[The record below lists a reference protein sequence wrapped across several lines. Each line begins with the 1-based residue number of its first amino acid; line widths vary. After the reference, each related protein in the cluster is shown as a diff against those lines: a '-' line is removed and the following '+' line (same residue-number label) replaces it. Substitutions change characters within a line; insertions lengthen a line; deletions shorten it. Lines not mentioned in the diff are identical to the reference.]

1 MSAVATQ
8 SSAQPTAN
16 GRPTENLPAIA
27 PPRLPFHPA
36 IEERFGVDRASWK
49 ALVEAIF
56 PNATTIE
63 SVILALSYCRARKL
77 DPFKR
82 NVHIV
87 PIWNK
92 QLGRMV
98 DTIWPGIGEL
108 RTTAFR
114 TGEYAGRGQ
123 TIFGPTITQK
133 VGNLEVTFPEWAQ
146 VSVFRVVK
154 GQRVEF
160 AGPKVYWLE
169 TYATYKRDDDT
180 PNEMWGNRPFGQ
192 IEKCAEAAALR
203 AGFPEEVGTEY
214 IAEEVQH
221 SRSKQVEN
229 TAGLGALKE
238 GRGSFRDTDQAP
250 AETPIAVSGTVDPTT
265 GEVDG
270 ATHIGE
276 VVTDLNKAQADAQA
290 ASTPPT
296 EAEIARKQQAQE
308 LAEKGKRERM
318 RANGAAATAAAN
330 APASDATG
338 TPVENAKPERSK
350 EEIAADLDRAKNG
363 CRVGTPGCSSDISI
377 DKKTKKPVC
386 SNHAPRA

>member
-1 MSAVATQ
+1 MTAVATQ
-8 SSAQPTAN
+8 PSNPAPPATN
-16 GRPTENLPAIA
+16 GKAPTENLPMIA

-36 IEERFGVDRASWK
+36 VEERFGVDRASWK

-123 TIFGPTITQK
+123 TLFGPTVQQK
-133 VGNLEVTFPEWAQ
+133 IGNATISFPEWAQ

-154 GQRVEF
+154 SQRVEF

-169 TYATYKRDDDT
+169 TYATFKRDDDT
-180 PNEMWGNRPFGQ
+180 PNEMWSNRPFGQ

-229 TAGLGALKE
+229 TAGLGSLKE
-238 GRGSFRDTDQAP
+238 GRGSFRDTEAAP
-250 AETPIAVSGTVDPTT
+250 ALEAAPEAVTGTVDPTT
-265 GEVDG
+265 GETDVP
-270 ATHIGE
+270 APTAIG
-276 VVTDLNKAQADAQA
+276 DAA
-290 ASTPPT
+290 NSAVE
-296 EAEIARKQQAQE
+296 EANQKV
-308 LAEKGKRERM
+308 KRM
-318 RANGAAATAAAN
+318 RANGAAASAAAN
-330 APASDATG
+330 APASEPEKPVRTAAEIKAERDAII
-338 TPVENAKPERSK
+338 RSK
-350 EEIAADLDRAKNG
+350 SG
-363 CRVGTPGCSSDISI
+363 CKIGLEGCCSDISAV
-377 DKKTKKPVC
+377 KGGTPRC
-386 SNHAPRA
+386 ANHKDLPQAAST